1 MINIAMNK
9 VGVVAAVAAIVGVCG
24 CADKGSDC
32 ILEVNDKK
40 LTVDGY
46 ELRVRTRLA
55 MAKIVTGDKKFEQ
68 EKEKIEKA
76 VREGIG
82 DAFIQESLMLCET
95 ERYFKDKQMDKG
107 IHERTRE
114 DMLKKF
120 SKNGELTFDK
130 MLTKVG
136 KEEGKCLEATLANEA
151 KFETYL
157 QMAYSNEITV
167 SEAVIQKGLAKLTE
181 YNSRVRA
188 TNDWMFALAT
198 NVWKKAL
205 SGADFAGLAD
215 KFSQEQDGEKKAGGD
230 IGECSKVDFEDDD
243 ETWAQIAALKEGGI
257 TPPLKTFSGVEIFK
271 LERKVPASESTS
283 GEESYHLRKIVFRR
297 GVEVQDYTPEEYK
310 KELENTN
317 RSRIMRKVLL
327 DAWKRCSLS
336 LPMGRKAVPVRMWSR
351 MPGFPKDNERK
362 EPMK

>member
-1 MINIAMNK
+1 MNK
-9 VGVVAAVAAIVGVCG
+9 VGVVVAVAAIVGVCG

-40 LTVDGY
+40 LTTEGY

-55 MAKIVTGDKKFEQ
+55 MAEIVTGEKKFEQ

-76 VREGIG
+76 VREGVG
-82 DAFIQESLMLCET
+82 DAFIQESLMLCEA
-95 ERYFKDKQMDKG
+95 EGYFKNNKIDTKIYDRIRKEMM
-107 IHERTRE
+107 E
-114 DMLKKF
+114 KF
-120 SKNGELTFDK
+120 SGQGGQTFDK
-130 MLTKVG
+130 MLAKVG
-136 KEEGKCLEATLANEA
+136 KAEGECFKKSFENEV
-151 KFETYL
+151 KFETFL

-167 SEAVIQKGLAKLTE
+167 SQAVVEKGLKQLAQ
-181 YNSRVRA
+181 YNLRVRA
-188 TNDWMFALAT
+188 TNELMFAHAT
-198 NVWKKAL
+198 NVWKMAI
-205 SGADFAGLAD
+205 SGADFSELAD
-215 KFSQEQDGEKKAGGD
+215 KYSQEQEAEKKPGGD
-230 IGECSKVDFEDDD
+230 VGECSKVDFEDDD
-243 ETWAQIAALKEGGI
+243 ETWEQITALKEGGV

-271 LERKVPASESTS
+271 LEKKVPATEAIS
-283 GEESYHLRKIVFRR
+283 GEESYHLRKIFFRR

-327 DAWKRCSLS
+327 DAWKRCSLR